1 MSPAHSPVL
10 IKVLPLTDGRGR
22 PPLETNMNDVHVEE
36 GVGVAPKSNVSELR
50 KRVSHRVGGDKI
62 LS

>member
-1 MSPAHSPVL
+1 M
-10 IKVLPLTDGRGR
+10 LPLTDGRGR